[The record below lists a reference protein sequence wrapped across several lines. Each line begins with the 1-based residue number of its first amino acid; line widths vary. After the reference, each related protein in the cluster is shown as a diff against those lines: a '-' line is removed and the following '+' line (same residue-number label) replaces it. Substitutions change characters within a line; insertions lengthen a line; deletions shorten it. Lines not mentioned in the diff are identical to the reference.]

1 MVEIE
6 EGESEIEVDKR
17 LKKKKVKKLKKKT
30 EEGGLTLS
38 LINYDEDS
46 ATFSWNRSDDS
57 SVVSYE
63 IHSGTASGVYDFTEV
78 IENDYSTK
86 GTVNDLE
93 EGVSY
98 YFELIAT
105 DEEGAQIGG
114 ASTEIVVTTAEW
126 LFEDVSYLHES
137 YDAIATWWKLG
148 FSRVIPMGPLVPKE
162 INRAELLKI
171 LIEGREIDYDPE
183 LNKNCFPDVSEEW
196 FARICVLRQ
205 VSQMD

>member
-1 MVEIE
+1 M
-6 EGESEIEVDKR
+6 
-17 LKKKKVKKLKKKT
+17 KKLKKKT

-137 YDAIATWWKLG
+137 YDAIATLVEAG
-148 FSRVIPMGPLVPKE
+148 IFEGYSDGTFSPKGDQS
-162 INRAELLKI
+162 
-171 LIEGREIDYDPE
+171 GRTFE
-183 LNKNCFPDVSEEW
+183 NFN
-196 FARICVLRQ
+196 
-205 VSQMD
+205 